1 MRRMRLGPVGLAALC
16 CVVQT
21 GSGARRPQKAPAA
34 PVAPAARA
42 SQRSTA
48 SQSSTVEAKAQ
59 APLCPMPGSYKPA
72 KGPLM
77 TRWAKDVSATNA
89 LNEYPRPQMVR
100 SDWANLNGLWEY
112 AITAKDAARPA
123 KFDGTILVPFPVE
136 SALSG
141 VMKRVGPDK
150 RLWYRRTFELPA
162 AWAQRRVLLH
172 FGAVDWAAT
181 VWLNGTKLGEHAGGY
196 DAFSFDVTEALG
208 DKTGGKHELVV
219 SVWDPTDAGPYPRG
233 KQVRKPRGIWYTPTT
248 GIWQTVWL
256 EPVSEAYIRGLQIT
270 PDVDGGAV
278 AIGLKASAAAGE
290 TKISV
295 EILDGDA
302 VVQTA
307 SIAIGGAEKAR
318 VTSPR
323 IMVRVPNA
331 KLWSP
336 ETPFLYGL
344 RVTLDQNGRVTD
356 TIGSYFGMR
365 KIAVGKDAK
374 GVTRLMLNNKFVFQ
388 IGPLDQGFW
397 PDGLYTA
404 PTDEALRYDV
414 EVTKKLGFNMARKH
428 VKIEPARWYYWCDRL
443 GLLVWQD
450 MPSGGTEGDRKQF
463 GRELTRL
470 VEGFYNHPS
479 IVMWVV
485 FNEGWGQKGNDAADT
500 KLHVD
505 LVRGLDGS
513 RLISNGSGWFDHGF
527 GDVVDGHKYPGPNPP
542 WARGYSGKPEAKRA
556 SVLSEFGG
564 LKLAIKGH
572 MWPGKSW
579 GYRATDSPEHLT
591 RRYEQLLAQVHKLTE
606 TLGLSAAV
614 YTQTTDLEIEA
625 NGLLTYDR
633 AVIKPDVQRI
643 AAVNRG
649 DLSRVPAAPKL
660 VTVVPTSKDK
670 PCRWRY
676 TLTEPGAGWFKG
688 GFDDS
693 TWLVGPG
700 GFGTKTTPG
709 AVVRT
714 PWKTKD
720 IWLRREFTTPAG
732 KFDDLQLRIHH
743 DEDAEVYINGVS
755 AAKLE
760 EHTTGYI
767 LKTISRKALAAIKPG
782 GKNILAVHCR
792 QTRGGQYIDVGIA
805 GLAAPPKPK

>member
-1 MRRMRLGPVGLAALC
+1 MRRLDMRRMGIGLVVAC
-16 CVVQT
+16 CVVQVAC
-21 GSGARRPQKAPAA
+21 GVQRPKPPAA
-34 PVAPAARA
+34 AA
-42 SQRSTA
+42 
-48 SQSSTVEAKAQ
+48 VEAKARP
-59 APLCPMPGSYKPA
+59 PLSPMPGSYKPA

-77 TRWAKDVSATNA
+77 TRWAKDVSADSVHP
-89 LNEYPRPQMVR
+89 EYPRPQMVR
-100 SDWANLNGLWEY
+100 KDWANLNGLWEY
-112 AITAKDAARPA
+112 AITAKDAERPD
-123 KFDGTILVPFPVE
+123 KFDGMILVPFPIE

-162 AWAQRRVLLH
+162 AWKGRRVLLH

-181 VWLNGTKLGEHAGGY
+181 VWLNGSKLGEHAGGY
-196 DAFSFDVTEALG
+196 DAFSFEVTEALG
-208 DKTGGKHELVV
+208 DKMGGGHELIV
-219 SVWDPTDAGPYPRG
+219 SVWDPTDAGPQPRG

-256 EPVSEAYIRGLQIT
+256 EPVAEVRIRDLRIT
-270 PDVDGGAV
+270 PDVDSGAV
-278 AIGLKASAAAGE
+278 TIALKAGVAADD
-290 TKISV
+290 TKVTV

-307 SIAIGGAEKAR
+307 SITSIGDIEKAGMIM
-318 VTSPR
+318 SPKLALK
-323 IMVRVPNA
+323 VPNA

-336 ETPFLYGL
+336 DSPFLYGL
-344 RVTLDQNGRVTD
+344 RVTLEQNGRVMD

-365 KIAVGKDAK
+365 KISVGKDAG
-374 GVTRLMLNNKFVFQ
+374 GVTRLMLNNRFVFQ

-428 VKIEPARWYYWCDRL
+428 VKVEPARWYYWCDRL

-450 MPSGGTEGDRKQF
+450 MPSGSTERDRRQF
-463 GRELTRL
+463 RRELTRL

-485 FNEGWGQKGNDAADT
+485 FNEGWGQKGNDPADT

-505 LVRGLDGS
+505 LVRRLDGS
-513 RLISNGSGWFDHGF
+513 RLISNGSGWHDHGF

-542 WARGYSGKPEAKRA
+542 WAKGLRGKPEAKRA

-564 LKLAIKGH
+564 LKLAVRGH

-579 GYRATDSPEHLT
+579 GYRAADSPEHLT
-591 RRYEQLLAQVHKLTE
+591 RRYEQLLAQVHRLKD
-606 TLGLSAAV
+606 TLGLSAAI

-633 AVIKPDVQRI
+633 AVIKPD
-643 AAVNRG
+643 AARVASVNRG
-649 DLSRVPAAPKL
+649 DLSRIPQPPKL

-676 TLTEPGAGWFKG
+676 TLTEPPAGWFRP

-693 TWLVGPG
+693 IWLVGPG

-720 IWLRREFTTPAG
+720 IWLRRRFTMPAG

-743 DEDAEVYINGVS
+743 DEDAEVYINGVL
-755 AAKLE
+755 AARLQKY
-760 EHTTGYI
+760 TTGYV
-767 LKTISRKALAAIKPG
+767 LKTISRKALAAIRPG

-792 QTRGGQYIDVGIA
+792 QTTGGQYIDVGIA
-805 GLAAPPKPK
+805 EAVPRTRKKK